1 MTEPKRLDNTVN
13 LIPIIA
19 QDQLDRAKFKSEV
32 QGRVIEMN
40 AVEPEVC
47 NVFGC
52 GKRLSLREQLF
63 GKKCNYHTGSNP
75 QFGEKREEGLQ
86 DI

>member
-1 MTEPKRLDNTVN
+1 MTEPKRRDNTVN

-19 QDQLDRAKFKSEV
+19 QDQLDRAKFKTEV

-63 GKKCNYHTGSNP
+63 GKKCLEHSQTYTQYGNV
-75 QFGEKREEGLQ
+75 R
-86 DI
+86 